1 MEPNA
6 AMSNSSEESD
16 SKKLEDVVVEKTGAL
31 SPGDSI
37 KTAGERMR
45 AADANTW
52 PVVEGRKLVGVI
64 DTPNPDLDAGGHG
77 HDPKS
82 TLVSDAMRRELF
94 FCYED
99 EDAGHANRVMEKH
112 NLNHLTVVDRQMR
125 IVGIISKSDIRPPNQ
140 SESESPASVSGEAGR
155 GETSRHQ

>member
-1 MEPNA
+1 M
-6 AMSNSSEESD
+6 
-16 SKKLEDVVVEKTGAL
+16 VEKTGAL
-31 SPGDSI
+31 SPDDSI
-37 KTAGERMR
+37 KTAGDRMR

-64 DTPNPDLDAGGHG
+64 DTPNPDLDAGAHG

-112 NLNHLTVVDRQMR
+112 HLNHLTVVDRQMR
-125 IVGIISKSDIRPPNQ
+125 IVGIISKSDIRPPNPTT
-140 SESESPASVSGEAGR
+140 SEAPAPTTAEAVK
-155 GETSRHQ
+155 GETPHHQ